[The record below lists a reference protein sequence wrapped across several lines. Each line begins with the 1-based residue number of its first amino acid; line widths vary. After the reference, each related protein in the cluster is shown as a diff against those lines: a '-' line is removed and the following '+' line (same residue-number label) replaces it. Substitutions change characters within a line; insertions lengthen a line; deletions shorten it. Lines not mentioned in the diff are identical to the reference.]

1 MVRKMVDL
9 YDEMVKKAQYFRNT
23 NAKIFD
29 TQPGFKYLQNESII
43 KGFFFLFIYK
53 DFVLREIIQL
63 MDEILKPKLWRM
75 IDCIDKEYQRF
86 MESELV
92 EWTNLMLACGVF

>member
-1 MVRKMVDL
+1 
-9 YDEMVKKAQYFRNT
+9 
-23 NAKIFD
+23 
-29 TQPGFKYLQNESII
+29 
-43 KGFFFLFIYK
+43 
-53 DFVLREIIQL
+53 